1 MDAFQ
6 GILRLEAKR
15 GFDDQAVFGGLDE
28 FLAQWRREMEAG
40 GEEQP
45 LKALAGIVG
54 GAYREAGQS
63 GGAKRRGYRQLTP
76 AQREVWAR
84 HILEGLGEGAAAAAP
99 ASTGRRP
106 AKAAAKKGAASRP
119 PRPAAAI
126 PTAGPSLDAPT
137 TRVPGVG
144 PGIAAKLENLGV
156 MTVRDLLYHF
166 PRRHL
171 TMTPVRDLSP
181 DEEQAVVGMV
191 WESGVIRLGAGRM
204 QATEAIIGDET
215 GNIRVLWFN
224 QPFVAR
230 TLKANDRVMVTGR
243 VSFFRGQR
251 TLDATAY
258 EVVAEGDEA
267 FAPGRLAPV
276 YPATEGLAQRTIR
289 RVVRAALEGWGRVVA
304 EILPE
309 ETRRRQGLM
318 PLPEALPSY
327 HYPAD
332 NGMRDAAR
340 RRLVFD
346 ELFVTQLALLSRK
359 QRWQEQNTGTP
370 IPANREVLDAFVG
383 ALPFSLT
390 GAQQRCLEEVLRDM
404 AGPRPMAR
412 LLQGEVGSGK
422 TVVALAALLTAAAYG
437 QQSAIMAPTEIL
449 AEQHFQTFSR
459 LLQGFSKPVREPQI
473 LAVYVDPIRKPVVF
487 GFLTGRLKPRE
498 KREIRERLESHA
510 LDVLVGTHALI
521 QSEVGFAR
529 LALTVVDEQHR
540 FGVVQRRLLGEKGH
554 RPHVLSMTATPI
566 PRSLA
571 LTLYGDLDISVI
583 DELPAGRRPVR
594 TRWARP
600 DQRGTA
606 YDFVRKQVEEGRQ
619 AFVVCPLIQESEVL
633 QTRAAQEEHRRLS
646 EEVYP
651 QLRVGLLHGRM
662 RAAEKDEVMRQFRD
676 RELDILVSTPVV
688 EVGVDIPNASVMLID
703 GADRF
708 GLTELHQ
715 FRGRVGRGEHASYCI
730 LMADDPS
737 PDAQERLSL
746 MEREADGFRLADED
760 LRLRGP
766 GEIFG
771 TRQSGLP
778 DLKLAGLSDVEL
790 LTQAR
795 EEAGRLL
802 ARDPGLE
809 MPEHRGL
816 AELASRVEV
825 EVAGES

>member
-76 AQREVWAR
+76 GQREVWAR

-106 AKAAAKKGAASRP
+106 AKAAAKKGTASRP
-119 PRPAAAI
+119 PRPAAAS

-156 MTVRDLLYHF
+156 TTVRDLLYHF

-171 TMTPVRDLSP
+171 TMTSVRDLSP

-258 EVVAEGDEA
+258 EVAAEGDEA

-498 KREIRERLESHA
+498 KRGDSRA
-510 LDVLVGTHALI
+510 A
-521 QSEVGFAR
+521 
-529 LALTVVDEQHR
+529 
-540 FGVVQRRLLGEKGH
+540 GE
-554 RPHVLSMTATPI
+554 
-566 PRSLA
+566 PR
-571 LTLYGDLDISVI
+571 
-583 DELPAGRRPVR
+583 AGRPGGD
-594 TRWARP
+594 ARP
-600 DQRGTA
+600 DSERGWVCTA
-606 YDFVRKQVEEGRQ
+606 GADGGG
-619 AFVVCPLIQESEVL
+619 
-633 QTRAAQEEHRRLS
+633 RAAPLRGGAAPAAGREGSPSARAEHDGDAHPPEPGADAVRGSRHLGHRR
-646 EEVYP
+646 
-651 QLRVGLLHGRM
+651 
-662 RAAEKDEVMRQFRD
+662 AAGG
-676 RELDILVSTPVV
+676 P
-688 EVGVDIPNASVMLID
+688 AA
-703 GADRF
+703 GADA
-708 GLTELHQ
+708 
-715 FRGRVGRGEHASYCI
+715 VGAAGPARHG
-730 LMADDPS
+730 
-737 PDAQERLSL
+737 
-746 MEREADGFRLADED
+746 
-760 LRLRGP
+760 LRLYSEAGGG
-766 GEIFG
+766 GEAG
-771 TRQSGLP
+771 LCGLP
-778 DLKLAGLSDVEL
+778 ADPGVGGASNEGC
-790 LTQAR
+790 
-795 EEAGRLL
+795 AGRAPSTL
-802 ARDPGLE
+802 
-809 MPEHRGL
+809 
-816 AELASRVEV
+816 
-825 EVAGES
+825 